1 MSRSL
6 LYTALTLVVTAAG
19 VANWRH
25 ESLTPPL
32 ARSRA
37 VEEPRLANCE
47 EAIAVA
53 RRSPY
58 WRTLEIPEIACRQAP
73 GGWRLNALDA
83 QREQSCEL
91 YVGRDRLIVP
101 HLPCQGVG
109 KR

>member
-1 MSRSL
+1 MPRSL
-6 LYTALTLVVTAAG
+6 LYIALTLVVAVAG
-19 VANWRH
+19 VANGRH
-25 ESLTPPL
+25 ESLTPLERP
-32 ARSRA
+32 RP

-58 WRTLEIPEIACRQAP
+58 WKNQSFAVDCRLAP
-73 GGWRLNALDA
+73 GGWRLTAIAANSDQA
-83 QREQSCEL
+83 CEL